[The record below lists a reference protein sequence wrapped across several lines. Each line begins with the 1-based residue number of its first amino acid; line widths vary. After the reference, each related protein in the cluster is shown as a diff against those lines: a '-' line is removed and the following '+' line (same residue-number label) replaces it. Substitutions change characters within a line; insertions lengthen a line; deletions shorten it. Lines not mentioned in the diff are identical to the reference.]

1 MHETPDWSLTIGK
14 SEKNFYK
21 SFFKETVMSN
31 EEKFNTARWDA
42 ETVREY
48 ERPRRRVSEETRRK
62 RRKQGQRRRLVVWLV
77 FVFVVSAIFAG
88 VGWLLAN
95 DMCSFNKDPVTVT
108 VEVTKDDDLNSIS
121 KKLKSEG
128 LIEYRWFFKLFGG
141 VRHASDKI
149 GIGKYE
155 LTSDMDYN
163 ALINGMRN
171 TNASLNADTVKV
183 SIPEGYNVRQIIS
196 LLAKYGVNTEE
207 SLLQAAETARFDY
220 AFIDNDSRSIARL
233 EGYLFPDTYDFFV
246 GEEPVHALS
255 RLLANFSVKVDDEL
269 TAQIEASP
277 YSMKQIL
284 TIASLIEKETDG
296 GDRENVASVI
306 YNRLNNVGETYHLLQ
321 IDASLIYGLGDRY
334 TGQLTESDLEFDS
347 PYNLSKYEGLPPTPI
362 GNPGLASIRA
372 AVEPASTGYY
382 FYALGTDGVHHF
394 FKTYREHVNFVNSN
408 QYGG

>member
-1 MHETPDWSLTIGK
+1 
-14 SEKNFYK
+14 
-21 SFFKETVMSN
+21 MSN
-31 EEKFNTARWDA
+31 EEKFNTARWDV

-48 ERPRRRVSEETRRK
+48 ERPRRQVSESTRRK
-62 RRKQGQRRRLVVWLV
+62 RKKQGERRRFLLWLIFVV
-77 FVFVVSAIFAG
+77 VVSAILAG

-95 DMCSFNKDPVTVT
+95 DMCSFNKDPVAVT

-121 KKLKSEG
+121 KKLREEG

-141 VRHASDKI
+141 VRHAEDKI

-163 ALINGMRN
+163 ALINAMRN
-171 TNASLNADTVKV
+171 SNAALNADTVKV
-183 SIPEGYNVRQIIS
+183 SIPEGYNVRQIIA

-220 AFIDNDSRSIARL
+220 AFINNDSQGITRL
-233 EGYLFPDTYDFFV
+233 EGYLFPDTYEFFV
-246 GEEPVHALS
+246 GEEPVHAIS
-255 RLLANFSVKVDDEL
+255 RLLSNFSAKLDEDL

-277 YSMKQIL
+277 YSMAQIL

-296 GDRENVASVI
+296 NDRESVASVI
-306 YNRLNNVGETYHLLQ
+306 YNRLNNVGETYHMLQ

-334 TGQLTESDLEFDS
+334 TGKLTESDLEFDS

-362 GNPGLASIRA
+362 GNPGLASIQA
-372 AVEPASTGYY
+372 AIEPASTGYY

-394 FKTYREHVNFVNSN
+394 FKTYREHVNFVNSS

>member
-1 MHETPDWSLTIGK
+1 
-14 SEKNFYK
+14 
-21 SFFKETVMSN
+21 MSN
-31 EEKFNTARWDA
+31 EEKFNTARWDS

-48 ERPRRRVSEETRRK
+48 EHPRRQASESTRR
-62 RRKQGQRRRLVVWLV
+62 RRKKQGERRRFLLWLLFVV
-77 FVFVVSAIFAG
+77 VVSAILAG

-95 DMCSFNKDPVTVT
+95 DMCSFNKDPLTVT
-108 VEVTKDDDLNSIS
+108 VEVTKDDNLNSIS
-121 KKLKSEG
+121 KKLKEEG

-141 VRHASDKI
+141 IRHAGDKI

-163 ALINGMRN
+163 ALINAMRN
-171 TNASLNADTVKV
+171 SNAALNADTVRV
-183 SIPEGYNVRQIIS
+183 SIPEGYNVRQIIA

-207 SLLQAAETARFDY
+207 SLLQAAETAQFDY
-220 AFIDNDSRSIARL
+220 AFINNDSQSITRL
-233 EGYLFPDTYDFFV
+233 EGYLFPDTYEFFV
-246 GEEPVHALS
+246 GEDPAHALS
-255 RLLANFSVKVDDEL
+255 RLLSNFSTRLDEDL
-269 TAQIEASP
+269 SVQIEASP
-277 YSMKQIL
+277 YSMAQIL

-296 GDRENVASVI
+296 TDRENVASVI
-306 YNRLNNVGETYHLLQ
+306 YNRLNNVGETYHKLQ
-321 IDASLIYGLGDRY
+321 IDASLIYGLGDKY
-334 TGQLTESDLEFDS
+334 TGKLTESDLEFDS

-382 FYALGTDGVHHF
+382 FYALGKDGVHHF

>member
-1 MHETPDWSLTIGK
+1 
-14 SEKNFYK
+14 
-21 SFFKETVMSN
+21 MSN
-31 EEKFNTARWDA
+31 EENNNTARWDA

-48 ERPRRRVSEETRRK
+48 DRPRRQVSEATRR
-62 RRKQGQRRRLVVWLV
+62 RRKKQVQRRRFLVWLV
-77 FVFVVSAIFAG
+77 FVVVVSAILAG

-95 DMCSFNKDPVTVT
+95 DMCSFNKDPLTVT
-108 VEVTKDDDLNSIS
+108 IEVTKDDDLNSIS
-121 KKLKSEG
+121 KKLKDER

-141 VRHASDKI
+141 IRHAEDKI

-163 ALINGMRN
+163 ALINAMRN
-171 TNASLNADTVKV
+171 SNASLNADTVKV
-183 SIPEGYNVRQIIS
+183 SIPEGYNVRQIIA

-207 SLLQAAETARFDY
+207 SLLQAAETAHFDY
-220 AFIDNDSRSIARL
+220 AFINNDSRSITRL
-233 EGYLFPDTYDFFV
+233 EGYLFPDTYEFFV
-246 GEEPVHALS
+246 GEDPAHALS
-255 RLLANFSVKVDDEL
+255 RLLSNFGTRLDDEL
-269 TAQIEASP
+269 AAQIEASP
-277 YSMKQIL
+277 YSMAQIL

-296 GDRENVASVI
+296 TDRENVASVI

-334 TGQLTESDLEFDS
+334 TGKLTEGDLEFDS
-347 PYNLSKYEGLPPTPI
+347 PYNLSKHEGLPPTPI

-394 FKTYREHVNFVNSN
+394 FKTYREHVNFVNSS

>member
-1 MHETPDWSLTIGK
+1 
-14 SEKNFYK
+14 
-21 SFFKETVMSN
+21 MSN
-31 EEKFNTARWDA
+31 EEKFNTARWDS

-48 ERPRRRVSEETRRK
+48 EHPRRQASESTRR
-62 RRKQGQRRRLVVWLV
+62 RRKKQGERRRFLLWLLFVV
-77 FVFVVSAIFAG
+77 VVSAILAG

-95 DMCSFNKDPVTVT
+95 DMCSFNKDPLTAT
-108 VEVTKDDDLNSIS
+108 VEVTKDDNLNSIS
-121 KKLKSEG
+121 KKLEEEG

-141 VRHASDKI
+141 IRHAGDKI

-163 ALINGMRN
+163 ALINAMRN
-171 TNASLNADTVKV
+171 SNAALNADTVRV
-183 SIPEGYNVRQIIS
+183 SIPEGYNVRQIIA

-207 SLLQAAETARFDY
+207 SLLQAAETAQFDY
-220 AFIDNDSRSIARL
+220 AFINNDSRSITRL
-233 EGYLFPDTYDFFV
+233 EGYLFPDTYEFFV
-246 GEEPVHALS
+246 GEDPVHALS
-255 RLLANFSVKVDDEL
+255 RLLSNFSTRLDDEL

-277 YSMKQIL
+277 YSLAQIL

-296 GDRENVASVI
+296 TDRENVASVI
-306 YNRLNNVGETYHLLQ
+306 YNRLNNVGETYHKLQ
-321 IDASLIYGLGDRY
+321 IDASLIYGLGDKY
-334 TGQLTESDLEFDS
+334 TGKLTESDLEFDS

-382 FYALGTDGVHHF
+382 FYALGKDGVHHF

>member
-1 MHETPDWSLTIGK
+1 
-14 SEKNFYK
+14 
-21 SFFKETVMSN
+21 MSN
-31 EEKFNTARWDA
+31 EGNFNTARWDA

-48 ERPRRRVSEETRRK
+48 DRPRRQVSEATRR
-62 RRKQGQRRRLVVWLV
+62 RRKKQVQRRRFLVWLV
-77 FVFVVSAIFAG
+77 FVVVVSAILAG

-183 SIPEGYNVRQIIS
+183 SIPEGYNVRQIIA

-207 SLLQAAETARFDY
+207 NLLQAAETAQFDY
-220 AFIDNDSRSIARL
+220 SFINNDSRSITRL
-233 EGYLFPDTYDFFV
+233 EGYLFPDTYEFFV

-255 RLLANFSVKVDDEL
+255 RLLSNFSTRLDDEL

-277 YSMKQIL
+277 YSLAQIL

-296 GDRENVASVI
+296 SDRENVASVI
-306 YNRLNNVGETYHLLQ
+306 YNRLNNIGETYHMLQ
-321 IDASLIYGLGDRY
+321 IDASLIYGLGDKY
-334 TGQLTESDLEFDS
+334 TGKLTESDLEFDS

-382 FYALGTDGVHHF
+382 FYALGKDGVHHF

>member
-1 MHETPDWSLTIGK
+1 
-14 SEKNFYK
+14 
-21 SFFKETVMSN
+21 MSN
-31 EEKFNTARWDA
+31 EEKFNTARWDS

-48 ERPRRRVSEETRRK
+48 EHPRRQASESTRR
-62 RRKQGQRRRLVVWLV
+62 RRKKQGERRRFLLWLLFVV
-77 FVFVVSAIFAG
+77 VVSAILAG

-95 DMCSFNKDPVTVT
+95 DMCSFNKDPLTAT
-108 VEVTKDDDLNSIS
+108 VEVTKDDNLNSIS
-121 KKLKSEG
+121 KKLKEEG
-128 LIEYRWFFKLFGG
+128 LIEYRWFFKLFCGI
-141 VRHASDKI
+141 RHAGDKI

-163 ALINGMRN
+163 ALINAMRN
-171 TNASLNADTVKV
+171 SNAALNADTVRV
-183 SIPEGYNVRQIIS
+183 SIPEGYNVRQIIA
-196 LLAKYGVNTEE
+196 LLAKYGVYTEE
-207 SLLQAAETARFDY
+207 SLLQAAETAQFDY
-220 AFIDNDSRSIARL
+220 AFINNDSRSITRL
-233 EGYLFPDTYDFFV
+233 EGYLFPDTYEFFV
-246 GEEPVHALS
+246 GEDPVHALS
-255 RLLANFSVKVDDEL
+255 RLLSNFSTRLDDEL

-277 YSMKQIL
+277 YSLAQIL

-296 GDRENVASVI
+296 SDRENVASVI
-306 YNRLNNVGETYHLLQ
+306 YNRLNNIGETYHMLQ

-334 TGQLTESDLEFDS
+334 TGKLTESDLEFDS

-382 FYALGTDGVHHF
+382 FYALGKDGVHHF

>member
-1 MHETPDWSLTIGK
+1 MS
-14 SEKNFYK
+14 SERNFD
-21 SFFKETVMSN
+21 
-31 EEKFNTARWDA
+31 TARWNA
-42 ETVREY
+42 ESVREY
-48 ERPRRRVSEETRRK
+48 EQRPRRMSEATRRK
-62 RRKQGQRRRLVVWLV
+62 RKKQGQRRRLLVWLV
-77 FVFVVSAIFAG
+77 FVVVVSAILAG

-108 VEVTKDDDLNSIS
+108 VDVSKDDNLNSIS
-121 KKLKSEG
+121 KKLKEEG
-128 LIEYRWFFKLFGG
+128 LIEYRWFFKLFGR

-163 ALINGMRN
+163 ALINAMRN
-171 TNASLNADTVKV
+171 SNASLNADTVRV

-207 SLLQAAETARFDY
+207 SLLQAAETAKFDY
-220 AFIDNDSRSIARL
+220 AFINNDSRSITRL
-233 EGYLFPDTYDFFV
+233 EGYLFPDTYEFFV

-255 RLLANFSVKVDDEL
+255 RLLSNFSARLDDEL

-277 YSMKQIL
+277 YSLAQIL

-334 TGQLTESDLEFDS
+334 TGKLTESDLEFDS
-347 PYNLSKYEGLPPTPI
+347 PYNLSKHEGLPPTPI

-394 FKTYREHVNFVNSN
+394 FKTYSEHVSFVNSS

>member
-1 MHETPDWSLTIGK
+1 MS
-14 SEKNFYK
+14 SERNFD
-21 SFFKETVMSN
+21 
-31 EEKFNTARWDA
+31 TARWNA
-42 ETVREY
+42 ESVREY
-48 ERPRRRVSEETRRK
+48 EQRPRRMSEETRRK
-62 RRKQGQRRRLVVWLV
+62 RKKQGQRRRFLVWLV
-77 FVFVVSAIFAG
+77 FVVVVSAILAG

-108 VEVTKDDDLNSIS
+108 VEVTKDDNLNSIS
-121 KKLKSEG
+121 KKLKEEG

-141 VRHASDKI
+141 IRHASDKI

-163 ALINGMRN
+163 ALINAMRN
-171 TNASLNADTVKV
+171 SNASLNADTVRV
-183 SIPEGYNVRQIIS
+183 SIPEGYNVRQIIA

-220 AFIDNDSRSIARL
+220 AFINNDSRSITRL
-233 EGYLFPDTYDFFV
+233 EGYLFPDTYEFFV

-255 RLLANFSVKVDDEL
+255 RLLSNFSTRLDDEL

-277 YSMKQIL
+277 YSLAQIL

-296 GDRENVASVI
+296 TDRENVASVI

-347 PYNLSKYEGLPPTPI
+347 PYNLAKHEGLPPTPI
-362 GNPGLASIRA
+362 GNPGLASIQA

-394 FKTYREHVNFVNSN
+394 FKTYREHVNFVNSS

>member
-1 MHETPDWSLTIGK
+1 
-14 SEKNFYK
+14 
-21 SFFKETVMSN
+21 MSN
-31 EEKFNTARWDA
+31 EEKFNTARWDS

-48 ERPRRRVSEETRRK
+48 EHPRRQASESTRR
-62 RRKQGQRRRLVVWLV
+62 RRKKQGERRRFLLWLLFVV
-77 FVFVVSAIFAG
+77 VVSAILAG

-95 DMCSFNKDPVTVT
+95 DMCSFNKDPLTVT

-121 KKLKSEG
+121 KKLKEEG

-141 VRHASDKI
+141 IRHAGDKI

-163 ALINGMRN
+163 ALINAMRN
-171 TNASLNADTVKV
+171 SNASLNADTVRV
-183 SIPEGYNVRQIIS
+183 SIPEGYNVRQIIA

-207 SLLQAAETARFDY
+207 SLLQAAETAQFDY
-220 AFIDNDSRSIARL
+220 AFINNDSRSITRL
-233 EGYLFPDTYDFFV
+233 EGYLFPDTYEFFV
-246 GEEPVHALS
+246 GEDPVHALS
-255 RLLANFSVKVDDEL
+255 RLLSNFSTRLDDEL

-277 YSMKQIL
+277 YSLAQIL

-296 GDRENVASVI
+296 TDRENVASVI
-306 YNRLNNVGETYHLLQ
+306 YNRLNNVGETYHKLQ
-321 IDASLIYGLGDRY
+321 IDASLIYGLGDKY
-334 TGQLTESDLEFDS
+334 TGKLTESDLEFDS

-382 FYALGTDGVHHF
+382 FYALGKDGVHHF

>member
-1 MHETPDWSLTIGK
+1 
-14 SEKNFYK
+14 
-21 SFFKETVMSN
+21 MST
-31 EEKFNTARWDA
+31 ERDYNTARWDA

-48 ERPRRRVSEETRRK
+48 EQRPRRQMSEATRRK
-62 RRKQGQRRRLVVWLV
+62 RKKQGQRRRFLIWLV
-77 FVFVVSAIFAG
+77 FVVVASAILAG

-108 VEVTKDDDLNSIS
+108 VEVSKDDNLNSIS
-121 KKLKSEG
+121 KKLKAEG

-141 VRHASDKI
+141 IRHAEDKI

-163 ALINGMRN
+163 ALINAMRN
-171 TNASLNADTVKV
+171 SNASLNADTVKV
-183 SIPEGYNVRQIIS
+183 SIPEGYNVRQIIA

-207 SLLQAAETARFDY
+207 SLLQAAETAQFDY
-220 AFIDNDSRSIARL
+220 AFINNDSRSITRL
-233 EGYLFPDTYDFFV
+233 EGYLFPDTYEFFV
-246 GEEPVHALS
+246 GEDPAHALS
-255 RLLANFSVKVDDEL
+255 RLLSNFSTRLDEDL

-277 YSMKQIL
+277 YSMSQIL

-306 YNRLNNVGETYHLLQ
+306 YNRLNNVGETYHMLQ

-334 TGQLTESDLEFDS
+334 TGKLTERDLEFDS

-382 FYALGTDGVHHF
+382 FYALGKDGVHHF

>member
-1 MHETPDWSLTIGK
+1 
-14 SEKNFYK
+14 
-21 SFFKETVMSN
+21 MSN
-31 EEKFNTARWDA
+31 EGNFNTARWDA

-48 ERPRRRVSEETRRK
+48 DRPRRQVSEATRR
-62 RRKQGQRRRLVVWLV
+62 RRKKQVQRRRFLVWLV
-77 FVFVVSAIFAG
+77 FVVVVSAILAG

-163 ALINGMRN
+163 ALINAMRN
-171 TNASLNADTVKV
+171 SNASLNADTVKV
-183 SIPEGYNVRQIIS
+183 SIPEGYNVRQIIA

-207 SLLQAAETARFDY
+207 SLLQAAETAQFDY
-220 AFIDNDSRSIARL
+220 SFINNDSRSITRL
-233 EGYLFPDTYDFFV
+233 EGYLFPDTYEFFV
-246 GEEPVHALS
+246 GEDSAHALS
-255 RLLANFSVKVDDEL
+255 RLLSNFSTRLDEEL

-277 YSMKQIL
+277 YSMAQIL

-296 GDRENVASVI
+296 SDRENVASVI
-306 YNRLNNVGETYHLLQ
+306 YNRLNNIGETYHMLQ

-334 TGQLTESDLEFDS
+334 TGKLTESDLEFDS

-362 GNPGLASIRA
+362 GNPGLASIKA

-382 FYALGTDGVHHF
+382 FYALGKDGVHHF

>member
-1 MHETPDWSLTIGK
+1 MS
-14 SEKNFYK
+14 SERNFD
-21 SFFKETVMSN
+21 
-31 EEKFNTARWDA
+31 TARWNA
-42 ETVREY
+42 ESVREY
-48 ERPRRRVSEETRRK
+48 EQRPRRMSEATRRK
-62 RRKQGQRRRLVVWLV
+62 RKKQGQRRRLLVWLV
-77 FVFVVSAIFAG
+77 FVVVVSAILAG

-108 VEVTKDDDLNSIS
+108 IEVSKDDNLNSIS
-121 KKLKSEG
+121 KKLKEEG

-141 VRHASDKI
+141 IRHASDKI

-163 ALINGMRN
+163 ALINAMRN
-171 TNASLNADTVKV
+171 SNASLNADTVRV

-207 SLLQAAETARFDY
+207 SLLQAAETAKFDY
-220 AFIDNDSRSIARL
+220 AFINNDSRSITRL
-233 EGYLFPDTYDFFV
+233 EGYLFPDTYEFFV

-255 RLLANFSVKVDDEL
+255 RLLSNFSARLDDEL

-277 YSMKQIL
+277 YSLAQIL

-334 TGQLTESDLEFDS
+334 TGKLTESDLEFDS
-347 PYNLSKYEGLPPTPI
+347 PYNLSKHEGLPPTPI

-394 FKTYREHVNFVNSN
+394 FKTYSEHVSFVNSS

>member
-1 MHETPDWSLTIGK
+1 
-14 SEKNFYK
+14 
-21 SFFKETVMSN
+21 MSN
-31 EEKFNTARWDA
+31 EEKFNTARWDS

-48 ERPRRRVSEETRRK
+48 EHPRRQASESTRR
-62 RRKQGQRRRLVVWLV
+62 RRKKQGERRRFLLWLLFVV
-77 FVFVVSAIFAG
+77 VVSAILAG

-95 DMCSFNKDPVTVT
+95 DMCSFNKDPLTAT
-108 VEVTKDDDLNSIS
+108 VEVTKDDNLNSIS
-121 KKLKSEG
+121 KKLKEEG
-128 LIEYRWFFKLFGG
+128 LIEYRWFFKLFCGI
-141 VRHASDKI
+141 RHAGDKI

-163 ALINGMRN
+163 ALINAMRN
-171 TNASLNADTVKV
+171 SNAALNADTVRV
-183 SIPEGYNVRQIIS
+183 SIPEGYNVRQIIA

-220 AFIDNDSRSIARL
+220 AFINNDSRSITRL
-233 EGYLFPDTYDFFV
+233 EGYLFPDTYEFFV

-255 RLLANFSVKVDDEL
+255 RLLSNFSTRLDDEL

-277 YSMKQIL
+277 YSLAQIL

-296 GDRENVASVI
+296 SDRENVASVI
-306 YNRLNNVGETYHLLQ
+306 YNRLNNIGETYHMLQ

-334 TGQLTESDLEFDS
+334 TGKLTESDLEFDS

-382 FYALGTDGVHHF
+382 FYALGKDGVHHF

>member
-1 MHETPDWSLTIGK
+1 
-14 SEKNFYK
+14 
-21 SFFKETVMSN
+21 MSN

-42 ETVREY
+42 ESVREY
-48 ERPRRRVSEETRRK
+48 ERPRRQVSEATRRK
-62 RRKQGQRRRLVVWLV
+62 RKKQGQRRRFLLWLV
-77 FVFVVSAIFAG
+77 FVVVVSAILAG

-95 DMCSFNKDPVTVT
+95 DMCSFNKDPLTVT

-121 KKLKSEG
+121 KKLKDEG

-141 VRHASDKI
+141 VRHAGDKI

-163 ALINGMRN
+163 ALINAMRN
-171 TNASLNADTVKV
+171 SNAALNADTVKV
-183 SIPEGYNVRQIIS
+183 SIPEGYNVRQIIA

-220 AFIDNDSRSIARL
+220 AFINNDSRSITRL
-233 EGYLFPDTYDFFV
+233 EGYLFPDTYEFFV

-255 RLLANFSVKVDDEL
+255 RLLSNFSAKLDEDL

-277 YSMKQIL
+277 YSMAQII

-296 GDRENVASVI
+296 SDRENVASVI
-306 YNRLNNVGETYHLLQ
+306 YNRLNNVGETYHKLQ

-334 TGQLTESDLEFDS
+334 TGKLTESDLDFDS
-347 PYNLSKYEGLPPTPI
+347 PYNLSEYEGLPPTPI
-362 GNPGLASIRA
+362 GNPGLASIQA

-394 FKTYREHVNFVNSN
+394 FKTYREHVNFVNSS

>member
-1 MHETPDWSLTIGK
+1 MS
-14 SEKNFYK
+14 SERD
-21 SFFKETVMSN
+21 
-31 EEKFNTARWDA
+31 FNTARWDA
-42 ETVREY
+42 GSVREY
-48 ERPRRRVSEETRRK
+48 EQRPRRQISEATRRK
-62 RRKQGQRRRLVVWLV
+62 RKKQGQRRRFLVWLV
-77 FVFVVSAIFAG
+77 FVVVVSAILAG

-108 VEVTKDDDLNSIS
+108 VEVSKDDDLNSIS
-121 KKLKSEG
+121 KKLKAEG

-141 VRHASDKI
+141 IRHPSDKI

-163 ALINGMRN
+163 ALINAMRN

-183 SIPEGYNVRQIIS
+183 SIPEGYNVRQIIA

-207 SLLQAAETARFDY
+207 SLLQAAETAQFEY
-220 AFIDNDSRSIARL
+220 AFINNDSRSVTRL
-233 EGYLFPDTYDFFV
+233 EGYLFPDTYEFFV
-246 GEEPVHALS
+246 GEEPAHALS
-255 RLLANFSVKVDDEL
+255 RLLSNFSARLDEEL

-277 YSMKQIL
+277 YSMAQIL

-296 GDRENVASVI
+296 TDRENVASVI
-306 YNRLNNVGETYHLLQ
+306 YNRLNNVGETYHMLQ

-334 TGQLTESDLEFDS
+334 TGKLTESDLEFDS
-347 PYNLSKYEGLPPTPI
+347 PYNLSKHEGLPPTPI
-362 GNPGLASIRA
+362 GNPGLASIQA

-382 FYALGTDGVHHF
+382 FYALGKDGVHHF
-394 FKTYREHVNFVNSN
+394 FKTYREHVNFVNSS